1 MRVNKKQR
9 VTLASELNLTQELFE
24 CFKFF
29 VVFIFNDVVIVSTNS
44 VFLFLV
50 KVEQAVVR
58 GGLVGSLFGFQFQQL
73 FVFE

>member
-44 VFLFLV
+44 VFLFVV
-50 KVEQAVVR
+50 KVEQAVVC
-58 GGLVGSLFGFQFQQL
+58 GGLIGSLFSF
-73 FVFE
+73 